1 LVKLFQPLLPASYRR
16 LDLRKAG
23 YHSALQFEQSINR
36 LGIRATPI
44 GVRRFACAYGKNSLH
59 ETASLTTPAPCL
71 RIDYLSQP

>member
-59 ETASLTTPAPCL
+59 ETGHFNNPSTVLT
-71 RIDYLSQP
+71 D

>member
-23 YHSALQFEQSINR
+23 DHSALQFEQSINR

-44 GVRRFACAYGKNSLH
+44 GVRRFACAYGKNSL
-59 ETASLTTPAPCL
+59 TRLASLKTPAPYL
-71 RIDYLSQP
+71 WIDDLSQP